1 MHKYLVRHLANK
13 SKLPDKLAGSS
24 ADRQLQGWRGGCCGK
39 GGYNNNNGR
48 LHNAH
53 GIYKR
58 CAYIYL
64 TFKIRRLNMPA
75 NISAAQTANNV
86 DLLNALIL
94 VSQFI
99 IL

>member
-13 SKLPDKLAGSS
+13 SKLPDKLAG
-24 ADRQLQGWRGGCCGK
+24 RQTDAGGRGGCCGK
-39 GGYNNNNGR
+39 GCYNNNNNGR

-53 GIYKR
+53 GIYKS